1 MVKGEIV
8 GGEVLLLSAL
18 CQPKY
23 LKSFWPQ
30 CLFIYV
36 ILGSSYV
43 HIRVLFSIAALWCKS
58 DHHENME
65 IILLSTQDRIRGI
78 LLTYPEFHV
87 ADLHCTARHVG
98 HGWEHGNHLFCVT
111 LGIGSPVKRQGQG
124 CLAILHFILGIL
136 LPLWLYL
143 AMVAQV
149 SSWSPWIYSQ
159 VFAMSL
165 ACCTG
170 GHSNPLSPRPLASTG
185 STLPLHY
192 PHLSPTPR
200 LRNPP
205 L

>member
-1 MVKGEIV
+1 M

-30 CLFIYV
+30 YLFIYV

-43 HIRVLFSIAALWCKS
+43 HIRVLFSIEALWCKS

-65 IILLSTQDRIRGI
+65 IILLSTQDRIWGI

-87 ADLHCTARHVG
+87 ADLHCTARLCVG
-98 HGWEHGNHLFCVT
+98 HAWEHGNHLFCVT

-124 CLAILHFILGIL
+124 CLAIPHFILGIL

-149 SSWSPWIYSQ
+149 SSLMEPMNLLTGLCHVSGMLYWWTLKSSLPMTFSINRLNPSSPLPSYFSYS
-159 VFAMSL
+159 
-165 ACCTG
+165 
-170 GHSNPLSPRPLASTG
+170 
-185 STLPLHY
+185 
-192 PHLSPTPR
+192 
-200 LRNPP
+200 
-205 L
+205 